1 MIRALAFCLSGA
13 LALASTPRT
22 LRVDLHH
29 QGTATTESFS
39 LDRVVLEPL
48 AWPGNPAK
56 PHDDT
61 NLGKYRFEVRDAKTG
76 KVLYSRGFASIMGEW
91 QDTAEARKRS
101 RVFEESLRFPCP
113 EGPVTV
119 VYQKRGATLAFE
131 DLWKVDVDPKDPF
144 VDRANPRPAGAL
156 LKIHHGGDSASKVD
170 LLILGD
176 GYTPSERGKFE
187 KDARRMSALL
197 FAHEPFKSRKG
208 DFNVWGL
215 CPPAQ
220 ESGISRPSTG
230 IHRHSPVGAT
240 YDAFGSERYVLTFEN
255 KAFREFAS
263 QAPYDFVE
271 ILVNGKTYG
280 GGGIHQ
286 LYGTVAS
293 DNAFSPY
300 VFVHEFGH
308 HFAGLADEYYTSDVA
323 LELGKPRQEPWEPNV
338 TADPRNP
345 KWKERLT
352 PGLPLPTPW
361 KKAEFEAFSHGIQKE
376 RRAIRAANQPES
388 VMEALFQ
395 REKVHETRLLG
406 TDAHSG
412 QVGAFEGANYE
423 ATGYYRSQEDCIMFT
438 RDEAGFCAA
447 CRKAIEGVIG
457 QYSGQGGRP

>member
-1 MIRALAFCLSGA
+1 MFRALALLLSSA

-48 AWPGNPAK
+48 PWPGNPAK
-56 PHDDT
+56 PLDDS
-61 NLGKYRFEVRDAKTG
+61 NLGKYRFEVRDPKSG

-91 QDTAEARKRS
+91 QDTAEAQKRS

-113 EGPVTV
+113 EAPVTV
-119 VYQKRGATLAFE
+119 AYQKRNGAMAFE
-131 DLWKVDVDPKDPF
+131 DVWKVDVDPKDTF
-144 VDRANPRPAGAL
+144 VDRAKPRSAGPL
-156 LKIHHGGDSASKVD
+156 VKIVNHGDSASKVD

-176 GYTPSERGKFE
+176 GYTAAERPKFE
-187 KDARRMSALL
+187 KDARRLSALL
-197 FAHEPFKSRKG
+197 FAQEPFKSHQA

-215 CPPAQ
+215 CPGAQ

-240 YDAFGSERYVLTFEN
+240 YDAFGSERYVLTFDN
-255 KAFREFAS
+255 KALREVAS

-286 LYGTVAS
+286 LYSTVAS
-293 DNAFSPY
+293 DNAFAPY
-300 VFVHEFGH
+300 LFIHEFAH

-345 KWKERLT
+345 KWKELVT

-361 KKAEFEAFSHGIQKE
+361 KKAEFEAYSHAIQKE

-388 VMEALFQ
+388 VMEALF
-395 REKVHETRLLG
+395 RRGAAHETTLLG
-406 TDAHSG
+406 TDTHSG
-412 QVGAFEGANYE
+412 KIGAFEGANYE
-423 ATGYYRSQEDCIMFT
+423 ATGYFRSQEDCIMFS
-438 RDEAGFCAA
+438 RNQVGFCAA
-447 CRKAIEGVIG
+447 CRKAIECVIR
-457 QYSGQGGRP
+457 QYANP